1 MENSVFEETKAIVAS
16 NFELETRR
24 PVESEAELF
33 AELAAQIEW
42 MLENRTEFLFS
53 LLYRHDVAEKKIKEA
68 LHPAAPEPA
77 HIGLARL
84 VLERQKE
91 RILTKKTVKSPD
103 SELLKDFNW

>member
-1 MENSVFEETKAIVAS
+1 MEPTLFEETKAIVAT
-16 NFELETRR
+16 NFEFETRR
-24 PVESEAELF
+24 PLESEAELF

-42 MLENRTEFLFS
+42 MLERRTEFLFS
-53 LLYRHDVAEKKIKEA
+53 LLYRHDVAEQKIKEA
-68 LHPAAPEPA
+68 IHPDAQEPA

-84 VLERQKE
+84 VLDRQKE